1 MVTAGAANPSGETS
15 TSWRKVCRPCKTPER
30 ISGAKFGAACTYFE
44 NVGLV
49 LAKLLDFLT
58 GMVRV
63 NHECRLLA
71 RRSVFLA
78 SGMAVCRDS

>member
-1 MVTAGAANPSGETS
+1 MQTVQD
-15 TSWRKVCRPCKTPER
+15 PER

-63 NHECRLLA
+63 NHEEWLLA
-71 RRSVFLA
+71 QALGFLA
-78 SGMAVCRDS
+78 SGIAVCRDS